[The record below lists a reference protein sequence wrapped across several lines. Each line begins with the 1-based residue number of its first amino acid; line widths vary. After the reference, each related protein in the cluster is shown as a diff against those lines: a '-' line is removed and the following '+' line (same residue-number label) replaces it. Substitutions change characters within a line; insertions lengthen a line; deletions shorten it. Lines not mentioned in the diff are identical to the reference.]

1 MPVTS
6 NCYHGFLGVQEAEV
20 IIRKSGQER
29 GYLTRQSIIR
39 PGFFILSFQEKGK
52 VIHHV
57 APNQDGKYKGQ
68 IYDDAERVLNEM
80 ILGREECEKPL
91 SPQNGPISEAPP
103 SQNIQNQKCK
113 ACSQPHSSVFLPLL
127 CRNMYTKSLKSII

>member
-6 NCYHGFLGVQEAEV
+6 YCYHGFLGVQEAEV
-20 IIRKSGQER
+20 IIRKSGQEQ

-68 IYDDAERVLNEM
+68 IYDDAERVLN
-80 ILGREECEKPL
+80 
-91 SPQNGPISEAPP
+91 
-103 SQNIQNQKCK
+103 
-113 ACSQPHSSVFLPLL
+113 
-127 CRNMYTKSLKSII
+127 

>member
-20 IIRKSGQER
+20 IIRKSGQEQER

-80 ILGREECEKPL
+80 IPRKGR
-91 SPQNGPISEAPP
+91 
-103 SQNIQNQKCK
+103 
-113 ACSQPHSSVFLPLL
+113 
-127 CRNMYTKSLKSII
+127 M

>member
-57 APNQDGKYKGQ
+57 APNQDGKYKRQ

-91 SPQNGPISEAPP
+91 SPQNGPVSEAPP
-103 SQNIQNQKCK
+103 SQNIQN
-113 ACSQPHSSVFLPLL
+113 PPRSVFLPLL

>member
-20 IIRKSGQER
+20 IIRKSGQEQ

-91 SPQNGPISEAPP
+91 SPQNGPILEAPP
-103 SQNIQNQKCK
+103 PQDNQDKKCK
-113 ACSQPHSSVFLPLL
+113 ACSSTNDSRRKLSDHEKVH
-127 CRNMYTKSLKSII
+127 YV